1 MVGTDDIIKRL
12 SEMKG
17 TVHVF
22 RLDDNCRDKILEIEK
37 DIKAAML
44 IPCINMGVEECLK
57 RQHVFAIIKNRAF
70 RPPPEA
76 TVVLYSDDGTVLG
89 EEILPYKKK
98 QFLEENKE
106 EIIWLSEEFVLY
118 PERKGKAMEF
128 FVMPPVSFPEIT
140 EIGMTNVVSCSPSA
154 PSDMMLRKNHG
165 FEDDPKLASILI
177 GFDSEEPL
185 GP

>member
-1 MVGTDDIIKRL
+1 MVGTSDIIKRL

-22 RLDDNCRDKILEIEK
+22 RLDDKCREKILEIEK

-44 IPCINMGVEECLK
+44 IPCINAGVEECLK
-57 RQHVFAIIKNRAF
+57 RQHVFAVIKNRAF

-76 TVVLYSDDGTVLG
+76 TVVLYSDDGTILG

-106 EIIWLSEEFVLY
+106 DIVWLSEEFVMY
-118 PERKGKAMEF
+118 PERKGRAMEF
-128 FVMPPVSFPEIT
+128 FVMPPVSFPEMD
-140 EIGMTNVVSCSPSA
+140 EMGMKNVVSCSPSA
-154 PSDMMLRKNHG
+154 PSDMMLREKHG
-165 FEDDPKLASILI
+165 FVDDPKLASILI
-177 GFDSEEPL
+177 GFDSEQDL